1 MSSYK
6 YQYHFENNILKAVKS
21 GSEFLLKETV
31 EQFSNSIV
39 PIISG
44 DELRSEKNYSIMI
57 YDRLSQATIQAGLD
71 IETAYRARDRF
82 IKENESTISL
92 NEVLKLRDTA
102 ILFYTQQ
109 VHSLKKTSRN
119 PSFSNYCR
127 SDSIS

>member
-1 MSSYK
+1 SYK

-102 ILFYTQQ
+102 ILF
-109 VHSLKKTSRN
+109 
-119 PSFSNYCR
+119 
-127 SDSIS
+127 